1 MLSKLPPP
9 KNDKDLWEFQ
19 KFNCGYFPTC
29 RCHNDRSMMVHDGPW
44 WSMSIPAWHT
54 ACYFFQE
61 ELIQANDPF
70 LIFHFCGLEVAWKHT
85 ANLAST
91 ACLYYTCPACPT
103 KVQAGQAAN
112 LCHLQEHPWSACLR
126 QQPRDEFWTRPSKHF
141 QTTEFHLFLRS
152 KAWKIRTTELNYM
165 SILCNV
171 AKISL
176 TWCVYGQCISSY
188 MYIYIYIYV
197 YV

>member
-1 MLSKLPPP
+1 
-9 KNDKDLWEFQ
+9 
-19 KFNCGYFPTC
+19 
-29 RCHNDRSMMVHDGPW
+29 
-44 WSMSIPAWHT
+44 MSIPAWHT

-61 ELIQANDPF
+61 ELIQANDPELIQANDPF

-188 MYIYIYIYV
+188 MYI
-197 YV
+197 